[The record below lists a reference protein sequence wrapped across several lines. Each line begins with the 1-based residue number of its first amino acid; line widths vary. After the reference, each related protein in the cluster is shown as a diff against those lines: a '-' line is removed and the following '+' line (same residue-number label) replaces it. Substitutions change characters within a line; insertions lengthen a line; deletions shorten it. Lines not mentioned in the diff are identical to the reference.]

1 MFVFLFLLHG
11 FFEKLINK
19 LNNSFLANLPSLYP
33 LKTPENSS
41 WFFGVFKGSEMGKL
55 TRNGLITFI

>member
-1 MFVFLFLLHG
+1 MFVFLSLLHG
-11 FFEKLINK
+11 FFEKLNKKLINP
-19 LNNSFLANLPSLYP
+19 FLANLPNLYP
-33 LKTPENSS
+33 LKTPENNS